1 MKKIEKYTFVDLI
14 NKYRDIVGEEIMKV
28 IDTSI
33 FCGNKDAKRNVN
45 NSIDKRMELYN
56 KFPMTKESKMQLQTD
71 VIYKKL
77 EELCYDMEINDDD
90 EAKKRFLM
98 EINRRFS
105 DKIPK
110 KQKEELLDLI
120 LGKEQYI
127 TYEFNSEEYPEI
139 REIDIVTRTIP
150 KKLSDVKD
158 VTKQKILRIALEV
171 AQKDDRIENLLDDK
185 YEKEI
190 KVAVHKEL
198 IQYFIKDGRMTL
210 DEFRNMIE
218 DEESINEDS
227 VKELTKLESE
237 FFENNFQYLDEEKL
251 LLNLASQLMLNIKLS
266 KGERI
271 NGIQNNNE
279 RYASEEE
286 KREEIERNIML
297 LRGIDKEL
305 KSIKY
310 KDSEFSVLNEDKEVL
325 IVASKQTIIEFLS
338 RCTNNDY
345 LNDEDIEKIHSELL
359 QGNLTENLEERRV
372 AGLNIDDLLKMMEVY
387 NSEEDKRGKILPSAI
402 ELVEYLKD
410 IGDATNKQLID
421 SYLKGQLNLEL
432 VSQLN
437 MDDISEE
444 FFRKKL
450 EEMYGATLDC
460 KVQEEKEQKFKE
472 LTRFTNLYKSL
483 EEQGN
488 FEIDKDKIIEEIIID
503 DYSENNMNDTIG
515 DLHKIGLIGLD
526 EAIEWTGTDS
536 IIRRY
541 KEGNLKPA
549 EVRDCYNKDK
559 ITLDQL
565 AGIIKMIPENSERY
579 MLIGGI
585 FPEEEDIETRD
596 ILILECMKLEE
607 GLKRKPKVE
616 KNKRNDEGKDANNY
630 NKYITDPFARLSL
643 IQSLDP
649 EYSFEMTAD
658 GHAIIKLPT
667 LEKVIIEKMLDKNS
681 LPSYGSATYLLNE
694 EYYEKKRKEIVVG
707 NKINRSVMIKDLE
720 DDGVDRII
728 HGIESWG
735 KSIKEYFGVEEKTRW
750 NDEDIKKIND
760 AIERIKRTYRTI

>member
-1 MKKIEKYTFVDLI
+1 MKKIEKYTFIDLI

-28 IDTSI
+28 IYTSI
-33 FCGNKDAKRNVN
+33 FCGNKDAKRIVN

-71 VIYKKL
+71 VIYKKI
-77 EELCYDMEINDDD
+77 EELCYDIEINDDD

-158 VTKQKILRIALEV
+158 ARKQKILRIALEV
-171 AQKDDRIENLLDDK
+171 AQKDDSIENLLDDK

-190 KVAVHKEL
+190 KVAIHKEL

-218 DEESINEDS
+218 DKESINEDS

-237 FFENNFQYLDEEKL
+237 FLENNFQYLDEEKL

-279 RYASEEE
+279 RYTSEEE
-286 KREEIERNIML
+286 KREEIERNIIL
-297 LRGIDKEL
+297 LRDVYEEL
-305 KSIKY
+305 KSTKY
-310 KDSEFSVLNEDKEVL
+310 EDIEFSVLDEDEEVL

-359 QGNLTENLEERRV
+359 QGNLTPNLKERKI
-372 AGLNIDDLLKMMEVY
+372 AGLNIDDLSKMMETY
-387 NSEEDKRGKILPSAI
+387 GREEEKRDKILSSAI
-402 ELVEYLKD
+402 ELAEYLKN
-410 IGDATNKQLID
+410 IGDTTNEQLID
-421 SYLKGQLNLEL
+421 LYLKGQLNLEL

-444 FFRKKL
+444 SFRKKL

-460 KVQEEKEQKFKE
+460 KVQEEKEQRFKE

-483 EEQGN
+483 EEQGK

-515 DLHKIGLIGLD
+515 DLHKIGLIELE
-526 EAIEWTGTDS
+526 EAVEWTGTDS

-549 EVRDCYNKDK
+549 EVRDCYNKGK

-565 AGIIKMIPENSERY
+565 AGIIKMIPENSEKF
-579 MLIGGI
+579 MMIGGI
-585 FPEEEDIETRD
+585 FPEEEDIETRE
-596 ILILECMKLEE
+596 ILMLECMKLER
-607 GLKRKPKVE
+607 GLKREPQGKV
-616 KNKRNDEGKDANNY
+616 KRNEGKGPNNY

-643 IQSLDP
+643 IQGLDP
-649 EYSFEMTAD
+649 EYSFEMSQD
-658 GHAIIKLPT
+658 GHAIITLPT
-667 LEKVIIEKMLDKNS
+667 LKKVIIEKMLDKDS

-735 KSIKEYFGVEEKTRW
+735 KSVKEYFGVEEKTRW